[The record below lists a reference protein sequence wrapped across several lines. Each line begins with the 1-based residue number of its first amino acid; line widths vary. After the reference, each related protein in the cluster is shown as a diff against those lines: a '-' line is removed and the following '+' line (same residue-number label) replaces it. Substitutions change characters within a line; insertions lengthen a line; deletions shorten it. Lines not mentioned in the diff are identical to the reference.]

1 MLILNLL
8 RTARTPLTRD
18 ESSSL
23 RSVGREGT
31 YFALWGLLTALETAV
46 LFITGC
52 WTSLVV
58 PQSVA
63 RFITDVTGVTSVTA
77 GSTEQFVSGWL
88 APLLVA
94 MVLVVVAVLLVM
106 RQVHRFFQAVRNRV
120 RRWAYRTR
128 SESATGVKTVV
139 GAPAGAAVNTG
150 GNGDEQ
156 KKKEKPVRSKERRK
170 TPSFRQTRPSRRRK

>member
-106 RQVHRFFQAVRNRV
+106 RQVHRFFQAGRDRV

-128 SESATGVKTVV
+128 PESAVGVETVV
-139 GAPAGAAVNTG
+139 GAPSGAAVSVG
-150 GNGDEQ
+150 GNGDE

>member
-94 MVLVVVAVLLVM
+94 MVLVIVAVLLVM
-106 RQVHRFFQAVRNRV
+106 RQVHRFFQAGRDRV

-128 SESATGVKTVV
+128 PENAVGVETVV
-139 GAPAGAAVNTG
+139 GAPSGAAVNAG
-150 GNGDEQ
+150 GNGDE

>member
-31 YFALWGLLTALETAV
+31 YFALWGLLTALETAF
-46 LFITGC
+46 LFIAGC

-88 APLLVA
+88 TPLLVA
-94 MVLVVVAVLLVM
+94 MVLVVIAVLLVM
-106 RQVHRFFQAVRNRV
+106 RQVHRSFQAVRNRI

-128 SESATGVKTVV
+128 PENAVGVETVV
-139 GAPAGAAVNTG
+139 GAPSGAAVNAG
-150 GNGDEQ
+150 GNGDE
-156 KKKEKPVRSKERRK
+156 KKKPVRSKERRK

>member
-1 MLILNLL
+1 M
-8 RTARTPLTRD
+8 
-18 ESSSL
+18 
-23 RSVGREGT
+23 
-31 YFALWGLLTALETAV
+31 
-46 LFITGC
+46 
-52 WTSLVV
+52 
-58 PQSVA
+58 A

-94 MVLVVVAVLLVM
+94 MVLVIVAVLLVM
-106 RQVHRFFQAVRNRV
+106 RQVHRFFQAGRNRV

-128 SESATGVKTVV
+128 SESATGVETVV
-139 GAPAGAAVNTG
+139 VAPAGAAVSVG
-150 GNGDEQ
+150 GNGDE